1 MIVTNNLQK
10 TTQGRKQRVGRGNG
24 SNRGKNSGAGNK
36 GQTKR
41 GHVRIGFEGGQKALI
56 RRTPKFR
63 GFKQH
68 DFKNKASFSLSVL
81 DTHLDNKAVVT
92 LALLVEK
99 GLISDFVKTVRILK
113 PTTEVKKSFVFPED
127 DTIYLTKGAKE
138 NIK

>member
-68 DFKNKASFSLSVL
+68 DFKNKASFNFDLL
-81 DTHLDNKAVVT
+81 ELKLENKANVT

-99 GLISDFVKTVRILK
+99 GIISDFVKNVRILK
-113 PTTEVKKSFVFPED
+113 PTGEIKKSFNFPED
-127 DTIYLTKGAKE
+127 GSIYLTKGAKE
-138 NIK
+138 YIK